1 MIVRAAVLLLS
12 GLFLSFAAHAQ
23 EWVWAPD
30 FEVGDTIP
38 AIAAPDQNGD
48 VKTLSDLA
56 GEKGLVLVLSRSFD
70 WCPYCIAQ
78 LQKLVDVAPQFA
90 ELGVTVAAM
99 TYDSQD
105 ILKAAEEDY
114 SVNFPLLQDIDVK
127 HVTALGIL
135 NEQYEPGQRAYG
147 IPEPGIFLLSPDGTI
162 RFKFADQDYRMR
174 PDFSLVL
181 QAATSLLGI

>member
-1 MIVRAAVLLLS
+1 MKIRSALLFVSALLLS
-12 GLFLSFAAHAQ
+12 ASAFAQ
-23 EWVWAPD
+23 DWVWAPD

-38 AIAAPDQNGD
+38 PIEAPDQNGD
-48 VKTLSDLA
+48 VKTLADLM

-78 LQKLVDVAPQFA
+78 LEKLVDVAPEFA
-90 ELGVTVAAM
+90 ALGVSVAAM

-105 ILKAAEEDY
+105 ILKGAEEDY
-114 SVNFPLLQDIDVK
+114 AVTFPLLQDVNVK

-135 NEQYEPGQRAYG
+135 NKQYEPGQRAYG
-147 IPEPGIFLLSPDGTI
+147 IPEPGIFLLSADGTI

-181 QAATSLLGI
+181 QAATSL